1 MAPPPRCTHY
11 YVWYR
16 IEGDAAQ
23 AHRTIDG
30 VLRDVARRC
39 GVKGRVL
46 VRRDDARTWMEIYED
61 VVDAAAF
68 ETALLAAV
76 RQHGAAGLAEG
87 GKRHAEPFVAVT

>member
-1 MAPPPRCTHY
+1 MTPAPRCTHY

-16 IEGDAAQ
+16 IEGDSGH
-23 AHRTIDG
+23 AHRA
-30 VLRDVARRC
+30 VEAVMRDLASQC
-39 GVKGRVL
+39 GVQGRLL
-46 VRRDDARTWMEIYED
+46 VRRDDPRTWMEIYED